1 MKLNSYTLSFV
12 RDFLRSSNSYSGYTF
27 EINVQLAFER
37 RYGKRQ
43 IIVVCDKCCVLK
55 NSKMRVQIREL
66 RVQIH
71 EVRAQ
76 NKLHNQVQKNIL
88 TN

>member
-1 MKLNSYTLSFV
+1 M
-12 RDFLRSSNSYSGYTF
+12 RDFLHSSNSYSGYTF

-43 IIVVCDKCCVLK
+43 INTVFDKCCVLK
-55 NSKMRVQIREL
+55 DQKHKLKFKNSSSNSRVQIREL

-76 NKLHNQVQKNIL
+76 NKLHNQVP
-88 TN
+88 